1 MYKAVVFAGTTEG
14 CEISSFLAGHKVKV
28 LACVATEYGSKS
40 LIENEYLKI
49 HAGRLDENEME
60 ELLREA
66 APGLV
71 LDATHPYAAEV
82 TKNIKTA
89 CETTR
94 IPYQRVLRETGIY
107 QEKAVYVPDAEAA
120 VEFLK
125 ETKGNILLTTGSKEL
140 GKFTAFPEAKERIYA
155 RVLSLPSVMET
166 CKEYGF
172 EGKHLIGMQGPFSME
187 LNLAMLRQFDC
198 QYLVTKDSGR
208 AGGFQEKI
216 DAAFAC
222 GAVPVIIGRPVQE
235 TGLSVM
241 ECKGILA
248 KKFEFSLKPHITLLG
263 IGMGSE
269 ETLTIQGKKA
279 AEKADLIIGAKRLAD
294 AVCQAG
300 KPVLY
305 EYRSNVI
312 AEYIK
317 DHPEYENIV
326 IALSGD
332 VGFYSGA
339 KKLLE
344 ALKPIYAAENTGGE
358 KGEAS
363 LPKTEVENKADGNC
377 QQSEESNIEVICGI
391 SSVVYFMSKIGLSW
405 DDAKITSAHGKSCN
419 LISMIRENP
428 KVFSILGTG
437 DAVAKLAQKLAEYG
451 MGEVALYVGENLSYE
466 DEAIFVK
473 RARELTDYE
482 GQALSVVCAV
492 NEQAKPAFTTH
503 GLPDESFIRGK
514 APMTK
519 EEVRCVSLFKLQL
532 YQNSVCYDVGAG
544 TGSVSVEMAL
554 RADQGQVFA
563 IEKKEE
569 AAALLAENKRKFA
582 VDNLKIVKGEA
593 PSALEELPA
602 PTHAFIGGSSGNL
615 KEIVALLLQKNEQV
629 RMVINCITLETISE
643 AMELLKEYQFEVQE
657 VVQLAAAHGK
667 KLGSYHLMM
676 GENPIY
682 IITCQNPGKR
692 PSKSGEER

>member
-14 CEISSFLAGHKVKV
+14 CEISIFLAGHKVKV

-40 LIENEYLKI
+40 LTENEYLKI
-49 HAGRLDENEME
+49 HAGRLDEKEME
-60 ELLREA
+60 ELLRKA
-66 APGLV
+66 APCLV

-82 TKNIKTA
+82 TENIKKA
-89 CETTR
+89 CVNVGL
-94 IPYQRVLRETGIY
+94 PYQRVLREKGVH
-107 QEKAVYVPDAEAA
+107 QEKAVYVPDTEAA
-120 VEFLK
+120 VKFLE

-140 GKFTAFPEAKERIYA
+140 GKFTALPEAKERIYA

-198 QYLVTKDSGR
+198 KYLVTKDSGR

-216 DAAFAC
+216 DAAFAY

-235 TGLSVM
+235 TGLSVV

-248 KKFEFSLKPHITLLG
+248 KKFGFSLKPHITLLG

-279 AEKADLIIGAKRLAD
+279 AENADLIIGAKRLAD

-312 AEYIK
+312 AEYIQA
-317 DHPEYENIV
+317 HPEYENIV

-344 ALKPIYAAENTGGE
+344 AIRSSHQP
-358 KGEAS
+358 
-363 LPKTEVENKADGNC
+363 
-377 QQSEESNIEVICGI
+377 EESNIEVICGI

-405 DDAKITSAHGKSCN
+405 DDAKITSAHGKNCN

-437 DAVAKLAQKLAEYG
+437 DAVAKLAQKLVEYG
-451 MGEVALYVGENLSYE
+451 MGEVSLYVGENLSYE
-466 DEAIFVK
+466 EERIFVK
-473 RARELTDYE
+473 KAWELTDYD
-482 GQALSVVCAV
+482 GRALSVVCAV
-492 NEQAKPAFTTH
+492 NEQAKQAFTTH

-532 YQNSVCYDVGAG
+532 KKDSVCYDVGAG

-582 VDNLKIVKGEA
+582 VDNLEIIKGEA
-593 PSALEELPA
+593 PSAMEELPA

-615 KEIVALLLQKNEQV
+615 KEIVALLLKKNEKV
-629 RMVINCITLETISE
+629 RMVVNCITLETISE
-643 AMELLKEYQFEVQE
+643 AIELLKEYQFEVQE
-657 VVQLAAAHGK
+657 VVQLAAARGK

-682 IITCQNPGKR
+682 IITCQYPR
-692 PSKSGEER
+692 EIPSKSDEER